1 MSFMRK
7 LLIVV
12 LAVAALVGSSGLAAD
27 EYQIGPGD
35 VLQINF
41 WQDPTLNSEVRVGQD
56 GNITLDVIGEIEAE
70 GKTTRELQN
79 DIVRQMSRLN
89 KRISQAVVRVTEYNY
104 RYVFVSGQVNE
115 PGKKTFEQIPDLW
128 TIINEAG
135 GVTETGD
142 LSRVTIIRGGKDAG
156 EVEVIDVARAIAEGN
171 LEDLPKIGR
180 GDTVEIPR
188 TPVGLP
194 SADLGRSRERKN
206 LIYVVGAVETPGPVE
221 FQDNVD
227 VLEAVSLAGGPTE
240 DANMKKTKIVSKDGF
255 YGQSLEVDLV
265 KYSELGRPA
274 RYILDREDVVVVP
287 RRSGFLSGFNI
298 ATLATIV
305 GVVSTAVFIYTEL
318 NSDDPIAR

>member
-1 MSFMRK
+1 MRN
-7 LLIVV
+7 LLMVV
-12 LAVAALVGSSGLAAD
+12 FAVAVLVGSSGWAAD

-56 GNITLDVIGEIEAE
+56 GDITLDVIGEIEVE

-142 LSRVTIIRGGKDAG
+142 LSRVTIIRGGENAG

-227 VLEAVSLAGGPTE
+227 ILEAVSLAGGPTE
-240 DANMKKTKIVSKDGF
+240 DANMKKTRIVSKDGF
-255 YGQSLEVDLV
+255 YGQSMEVDLV

-298 ATLATIV
+298 TTVATIV
-305 GVVSTAVFIYTEL
+305 GVVSTAVLIYTEL

>member
-1 MSFMRK
+1 MSFMRN
-7 LLIVV
+7 LLIVIF
-12 LAVAALVGSSGLAAD
+12 AVAVLVGSSGWAAD

-56 GNITLDVIGEIEAE
+56 GNITLDVIGEIEVE

-142 LSRVTIIRGGKDAG
+142 LSRVTIIRGGENAG
-156 EVEVIDVARAIAEGN
+156 EVEVIDVARAIAEGS
-171 LEDLPKIGR
+171 LDDLPKIGR

-227 VLEAVSLAGGPTE
+227 ILEAVSLAGGPTE
-240 DANMKKTKIVSKDGF
+240 DANMKKTRIVSKDGF
-255 YGQSLEVDLV
+255 YGQSMEVDLV

-298 ATLATIV
+298 ATVATIV
-305 GVVSTAVFIYTEL
+305 GVVSTAVLIYTEL